1 MTSIINFSENVGK
14 QFDIKDKLDISN
26 TIVLGEFNC
35 YNNVL
40 GDYHLFKVF
49 YVDGDGTPTIQYI
62 PNDRINIKN
71 DSYSYS
77 GNETELMNKYKWSIN
92 YVEDYYYNIANYN
105 GIKF

>member
-14 QFDIKDKLDISN
+14 QFNLKNNLNTSN
-26 TIVLGEFNC
+26 TIVLEEFNC
-35 YNNVL
+35 YNNLL

-62 PNDRINIKN
+62 SNDQINIKN

-77 GNETELMNKYKWSIN
+77 GNENELIERYNFAIN
-92 YVEDYYYNIANYN
+92 YVEDYYFNLVNN
-105 GIKF
+105 TN

>member
-1 MTSIINFSENVGK
+1 MQSIINFSENIGK
-14 QFDIKDKLDISN
+14 QFDIKNKLDITN
-26 TIVLGEFNC
+26 TIVLEEFNC
-35 YNNVL
+35 YNNIL

-49 YVDGDGTPTIQYI
+49 YINGDGTPTIQYI
-62 PNDRINIKN
+62 PDDRINIKN

-77 GNETELMNKYKWSIN
+77 GNEIELMNKYKWSIN

>member
-49 YVDGDGTPTIQYI
+49 YINGDGTPTIQYI

-71 DSYSYS
+71 DRYSYS

>member
-1 MTSIINFSENVGK
+1 MQAIINFSENVGK
-14 QFDIKDKLDISN
+14 QFDINDKLGISN
-26 TIVLGEFNC
+26 TIILEEFNC

-49 YVDGDGTPTIQYI
+49 YINGDGTPTIQYI

-77 GNETELMNKYKWSIN
+77 GNEIELMNKYKWYIN

>member
-1 MTSIINFSENVGK
+1 MTSIINFSKNVGK
-14 QFDIKDKLDISN
+14 QFDIKDRLDISN

-49 YVDGDGTPTIQYI
+49 YINGDGTPTIQYI

>member
-35 YNNVL
+35 YNNLL

-49 YVDGDGTPTIQYI
+49 YINGDGTPTIQYI
-62 PNDRINIKN
+62 PNNQINIKN
-71 DSYSYS
+71 DNYSYS
-77 GNETELMNKYKWSIN
+77 GNENELRKKYNCSIN
-92 YVEDYYYNIANYN
+92 YIEDYYFNLVNN
-105 GIKF
+105 TN

>member
-1 MTSIINFSENVGK
+1 MTSIINFSKNVGK

-49 YVDGDGTPTIQYI
+49 YINGDGTPTIQYI

>member
-35 YNNVL
+35 YNNIL

-49 YVDGDGTPTIQYI
+49 YINGDGTPTIQYI
-62 PNDRINIKN
+62 PNNQINIKN
-71 DSYSYS
+71 DNYSYS
-77 GNETELMNKYKWSIN
+77 GNENELRKKYNCSIN
-92 YVEDYYYNIANYN
+92 YIEDYYFNLVNN
-105 GIKF
+105 TN

>member
-1 MTSIINFSENVGK
+1 MTSIINFSKNVGK

-49 YVDGDGTPTIQYI
+49 YINGDGTPTIQDI
-62 PNDRINIKN
+62 PNDRINIIN
-71 DSYSYS
+71 DSYS
-77 GNETELMNKYKWSIN
+77 
-92 YVEDYYYNIANYN
+92 
-105 GIKF
+105 

>member
-1 MTSIINFSENVGK
+1 MTSIINFSENIGK
-14 QFDIKDKLDISN
+14 QFNFKNNLNTSN
-26 TIVLGEFNC
+26 TIVLQEFNW
-35 YNNVL
+35 YNNLL

-62 PNDRINIKN
+62 PNNQINIKN

-92 YVEDYYYNIANYN
+92 YVEDYYFNLLNTN
-105 GIKF
+105 KN

>member
-14 QFDIKDKLDISN
+14 QFNLKNNLNTSN
-26 TIVLGEFNC
+26 TIVLQEFNC
-35 YNNVL
+35 YNNLL

-71 DSYSYS
+71 DNYSYS
-77 GNETELMNKYKWSIN
+77 GNENELRKKYNYSIN
-92 YVEDYYYNIANYN
+92 YVEDYYFKLVNNTN
-105 GIKF
+105 

>member
-1 MTSIINFSENVGK
+1 MSAIVNFSENVGK
-14 QFDIKDKLDISN
+14 QFNFKNNLNASN
-26 TIVLGEFNC
+26 TIVLQEFNC
-35 YNNVL
+35 YNNLL

-77 GNETELMNKYKWSIN
+77 GNENELGKKYNCSIN
-92 YVEDYYYNIANYN
+92 YIEDYYFNLVNN
-105 GIKF
+105 TN